1 MHITNDLA
9 IGLKTDL
16 EIAEMVKVSHAGLAD
31 AAKSGRVSVEYEK
44 RNHVF
49 EGEDV
54 AMIVEARVEEI
65 LEYVEKEL
73 KKIHKSRK
81 LPGGVVLVGG
91 TANIPGIAEFTKE
104 KLQLAARLGK
114 FDQIQGI
121 IDDIKKPEFITVI
134 GLMQLDMLF
143 AEQMVES
150 SFARQAVSGSILS
163 SVGGLLKRFK

>member
-1 MHITNDLA
+1 
-9 IGLKTDL
+9 
-16 EIAEMVKVSHAGLAD
+16 
-31 AAKSGRVSVEYEK
+31 
-44 RNHVF
+44 
-49 EGEDV
+49 
-54 AMIVEARVEEI
+54 
-65 LEYVEKEL
+65 
-73 KKIHKSRK
+73 
-81 LPGGVVLVGG
+81 LVGG